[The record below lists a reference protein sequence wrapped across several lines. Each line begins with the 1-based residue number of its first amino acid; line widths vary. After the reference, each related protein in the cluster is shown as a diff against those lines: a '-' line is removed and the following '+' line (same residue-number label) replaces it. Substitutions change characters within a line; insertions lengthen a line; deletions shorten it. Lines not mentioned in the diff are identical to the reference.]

1 MLFDF
6 SRHRSPS
13 FEHAFSFL
21 QECVHAFLL
30 VFGRK
35 QEIEA
40 LAFHGQAFRQ
50 RRLESLEHRLLGQA
64 NRKRRLGGDL
74 PGDALRDLDRHLGRH
89 DLVDDAELVGALG
102 AHRGARQHDLHRD
115 VLAGGARP
123 ALGPASARDDAQV
136 DLRLAEARAVAG
148 DDQVTHQRHL
158 AAAAQRVAVD
168 RRDQR
173 LLDAGERRPAARL
186 IAQELV
192 DPYGRV
198 ADDLRISV
206 TDRCNFRC
214 IYCMPAEGLKW
225 LAREDILRFEE
236 IVRLARIF
244 VERYGVRTIRI
255 TGGEP
260 LVRVKLEELI
270 GMINAIDPTL
280 DITMTTNGVLLRQK
294 AQALKDAGLK
304 RINISLDTLRMDT
317 FKDMARSE
325 AFERVMDGI
334 TASREAGLWPIKLN
348 MVVMSGHNDDEV
360 VDFARLA
367 RSEGYEVRFIEF
379 MPLDGDNIWT
389 NGQVV
394 PSRRIQEQI
403 EDLFPLEPVVDTRP
417 GPATRYRFADGAV
430 GGVGFISSVSQAFC
444 TTCNRVRLTA
454 EGGLRTCLFSLHETP
469 LRDLMRSGVS
479 DDHLGSV
486 IEAAIWRKEEGHL
499 INKPGFIK
507 PAKSMSQ
514 IGG

>member
-1 MLFDF
+1 M
-6 SRHRSPS
+6 PS
-13 FEHAFSFL
+13 
-21 QECVHAFLL
+21 
-30 VFGRK
+30 
-35 QEIEA
+35 
-40 LAFHGQAFRQ
+40 
-50 RRLESLEHRLLGQA
+50 RRL
-64 NRKRRLGGDL
+64 
-74 PGDALRDLDRHLGRH
+74 
-89 DLVDDAELVGALG
+89 VD
-102 AHRGARQHDLHRD
+102 
-115 VLAGGARP
+115 
-123 ALGPASARDDAQV
+123 S
-136 DLRLAEARAVAG
+136 
-148 DDQVTHQRHL
+148 
-158 AAAAQRVAVD
+158 
-168 RRDQR
+168 
-173 LLDAGERRPAARL
+173 
-186 IAQELV
+186 
-192 DPYGRV
+192 YGRV

-225 LAREDILRFEE
+225 LAREDILRYEE
-236 IVRLARIF
+236 ISRLARIF

-270 GMINAIDPTL
+270 AMINSIDPTL

-348 MVVMSGHNDDEV
+348 MVVMKGHNDAEV

-367 RSEGYEVRFIEF
+367 RAEGYEVRFIEF

-389 NGQVV
+389 NEQVE

-403 EDLFPLEPVVDTRP
+403 EDLFPLVPFQDTRP
-417 GPATRYRFADGAV
+417 GPATRYTFADGKP
-430 GGVGFISSVSQAFC
+430 GGGGFISSLSQAVC
-444 TTCNRVRLTA
+444 TTFKRVRLTA
-454 EGGLRTCLFSLHETP
+454 DGRPRTRLLSLHRTP

-479 DDHLGSV
+479 DEHLGSV
-486 IEAAIWRKEEGHL
+486 IETAIWRKEEGHL

>member
-1 MLFDF
+1 MLN
-6 SRHRSPS
+6 
-13 FEHAFSFL
+13 
-21 QECVHAFLL
+21 
-30 VFGRK
+30 
-35 QEIEA
+35 
-40 LAFHGQAFRQ
+40 
-50 RRLESLEHRLLGQA
+50 RRL
-64 NRKRRLGGDL
+64 
-74 PGDALRDLDRHLGRH
+74 
-89 DLVDDAELVGALG
+89 VD
-102 AHRGARQHDLHRD
+102 
-115 VLAGGARP
+115 
-123 ALGPASARDDAQV
+123 S
-136 DLRLAEARAVAG
+136 
-148 DDQVTHQRHL
+148 
-158 AAAAQRVAVD
+158 
-168 RRDQR
+168 
-173 LLDAGERRPAARL
+173 
-186 IAQELV
+186 
-192 DPYGRV
+192 YGRV

-225 LAREDILRFEE
+225 LAREDILRYEE

-294 AQALKDAGLK
+294 ARALKDAGLK

-317 FKDMARSE
+317 FKDMARSD
-325 AFERVMDGI
+325 AFDRVMDGI
-334 TASREAGLWPIKLN
+334 TAAREVGLWPIKLN
-348 MVVMSGHNDDEV
+348 MVVMKGHNDEEV

-389 NGQVV
+389 NEQVV

-417 GPATRYRFADGAV
+417 GPATRFKFADGTQ
-430 GGVGFISSVSQAFC
+430 GGIGFISSVSQAFC

-479 DDHLGSV
+479 DDHLGGV
-486 IEAAIWRKEEGHL
+486 IETAIWRKEEGHL